1 MGTTWIH
8 VGCSLDPAWT
18 QRGKPRFNLDPA
30 WIQLGFNWIQNVSIL
45 DLARAWAQLGSDLDP
60 AWIWAG
66 SSLDPIWIQLGSS
79 WTHRVSSLD
88 PTRIHVGPS
97 LDPAWIQLGSRL
109 DLALIQIGSS
119 LGLQHV
125 TLLCQRS
132 PSGAQAHRIPIC
144 YCTNCMYSKYCIL
157 YIYCT

>member
-8 VGCSLDPAWT
+8 VGCSSDPAWT

-125 TLLCQRS
+125 TLLCQSISIWRASAPYSARS
-132 PSGAQAHRIPIC
+132 PRREE
-144 YCTNCMYSKYCIL
+144 CMRA
-157 YIYCT
+157 

>member
-66 SSLDPIWIQLGSS
+66 SSLDQIWIQLGSS
-79 WTHRVSSLD
+79 LD
-88 PTRIHVGPS
+88 PSCIQPGSNSDPRWTKPGSS
-97 LDPAWIQLGSRL
+97 LDPAWIT
-109 DLALIQIGSS
+109 IGSS
-119 LGLQHV
+119 FDPDWIQPG
-125 TLLCQRS
+125 S
-132 PSGAQAHRIPIC
+132 AAC
-144 YCTNCMYSKYCIL
+144 YAPMSEISIWRASAPYSYMLVRQLYCMYF
-157 YIYCT
+157 YIHT